1 MRRKDALRGSTGK
14 NGTPGETVAAGG
26 MAFPIVV
33 VGLAAAPDGSA
44 AASGQRHQG
53 SGIGIAL
60 VSARRAPYHRCAATL
75 ARTDPRAAIR
85 RPAVQA
91 ARRTQAQENGM
102 KVAVMGAGA
111 VGCYFGAML
120 ARAGHEVA
128 LVGRPA
134 HVDAIRAKGLF
145 LDTRAFQAYIPMQAG
160 TDPGIAGGASVVL
173 FCVKSADTES
183 AGRALAPYLA
193 PGTLVLSLQ
202 NGVDNAERLQ
212 AILPQT
218 VVPAVVYVAT
228 EMAGPGHVKHHGRGE
243 LVIGPSSG
251 SRQFADACAAA
262 GIPVDISD
270 NVIGA
275 LWAKLIVNCA
285 YNAMSAIAR
294 LPYGELYKGQGVEQ
308 VMRDVVHECL
318 AVAQAEG
325 ITVPGD
331 SWEAVLKIVET
342 MPTQFSSTAQDMAR
356 GKATEI
362 DYLNGYVDRKGR
374 ERAIA
379 TPVNR
384 TLHALVKLLE
394 NRPATRA

>member
-1 MRRKDALRGSTGK
+1 
-14 NGTPGETVAAGG
+14 
-26 MAFPIVV
+26 
-33 VGLAAAPDGSA
+33 
-44 AASGQRHQG
+44 
-53 SGIGIAL
+53 
-60 VSARRAPYHRCAATL
+60 
-75 ARTDPRAAIR
+75 
-85 RPAVQA
+85 
-91 ARRTQAQENGM
+91 M

-120 ARAGHEVA
+120 ARAGHQVA
-128 LVGRPA
+128 LIGRPV
-134 HVDAIRAKGLF
+134 HMDAVRANGLF
-145 LDTRAFQAYIPMQAG
+145 LDARTFQAHVPMQAG
-160 TDPGIAGGASVVL
+160 TGPDMAAGADVVL

-183 AGRALAPYLA
+183 AGHALAPHLA
-193 PGTLVLSLQ
+193 PNALVLSLQ

-212 AILPQT
+212 AVLPQT

-243 LVIGPSSG
+243 LVIGPSFG
-251 SRQFADACAAA
+251 SRRFADECAAA
-262 GIPVDISD
+262 DVPVEISD
-270 NVIGA
+270 NVLGA

-285 YNAMSAIAR
+285 YNALSAIAR
-294 LPYGELYKGQGVEQ
+294 MSYGELYKGQGIQQ

-325 ITVPGD
+325 ITIPGD
-331 SWEAVLKIVET
+331 SWAGVLKIVET
-342 MPTQFSSTAQDMAR
+342 MPAQFSSTAQDMAR

-362 DYLNGYVDRKGR
+362 DYLNGYIERKGR

-394 NRPATRA
+394 NRPGAAG